1 MSISAA
7 KKISILN
14 GLAYLISIFSLTL
27 GILVYFITSYR
38 PILFVELFIGF
49 GLLTVPFLN
58 RQIGYRNTLFF
69 VFIILNA
76 ALVFYGIILGPQ
88 AQIHIVI
95 GCLIGGAWILTDN
108 LAAKIAASCYTISMI
123 LFLQV
128 SYYYRWFTPLKLDY
142 QSQMVVTW
150 VVIFTGSSLTCSV
163 LYYYFKY
170 WVNAKES
177 RLISELEKANQ
188 NNRIYVREIGHELR
202 NEITAISSMAQLLNE
217 AQLGESIGENKHLI
231 GKLTYAAHQLTLTCN
246 NLLNQAREEGGI
258 THPTDKTSF
267 SIREFLENNIE
278 LNQYVGDSKDI
289 ILNLDTE
296 GMPTNIISDQNKLRQ
311 ILNNLLS
318 NAIKYSLVSKNE
330 KSSIISIKARTTPGD
345 GWMLEV
351 TDYGPGMSAEKQ
363 KQVFNPFFTDEN
375 MQGTG
380 LGLAIS
386 QRLAG
391 ELQGQ
396 IFVRSIEG
404 EGSTFTA
411 VFKMLEADLDPTI
424 VKNEFSIANFNC
436 QNSKILIIEDNEMN
450 CKLIKLALEPLC
462 NTVFTASNG
471 FMGLQIATNESP
483 DIILL
488 DYNLPDMN
496 GLAILNALKKNPLLN
511 HIQVFMISGNENE
524 KDREQLIAA
533 GAQKFIQKPFNI
545 QELRSIVSHCLS
557 KKAC

>member
-1 MSISAA
+1 MSINAS

-14 GLAYLISIFSLTL
+14 GLAYLVSFFSLTL
-27 GILVYFITSYR
+27 GILVYFITSYQ
-38 PILFVELFIGF
+38 PILYVELFIGL

-58 RQIGYRNTLFF
+58 RRIGYRTTLFL
-69 VFIILNA
+69 VFMILNA

-108 LAAKIAASCYTISMI
+108 LAAKIAASCYTVLMI

-128 SYYYRWFTPLKLDY
+128 SYYYHWFTPIKLSY
-142 QSQMVVTW
+142 QNQIVVTW
-150 VVIFTGSSLTCSV
+150 VVIVTGSTLTCSV
-163 LYYYFKY
+163 LFYYLKY
-170 WVNAKES
+170 WVNAKER
-177 RLISELEKANQ
+177 RLILELERLDQEKSV
-188 NNRIYVREIGHELR
+188 YVREIGHELR
-202 NEITAISSMAQLLNE
+202 NEVTTIFVMAQILNE
-217 AQLGESIGENKHLI
+217 ADEDESIGKYKSLRQHL
-231 GKLTYAAHQLTLTCN
+231 TSACHQLTQTCN
-246 NLLNQAREEGGI
+246 NILQQARDEGGI
-258 THPTDKTSF
+258 SHPNEKTSF
-267 SIREFLENNIE
+267 PIQPFLQENINI
-278 LNQYVGDSKDI
+278 NQYLVNSEQIK
-289 ILNLDTE
+289 LELDTE
-296 GMPTNIISDQNKLRQ
+296 GMPTNIISDQKKLYQ

-318 NAIKYSLVSKNE
+318 NAIKYTLVSKRD
-330 KSSIISIKARTTPGD
+330 KPSIISVKARTTPGD

-351 TDYGPGMSAEKQ
+351 TDSGPGMNNEKL

-396 IFVRSIEG
+396 IFARSVEG

-411 VFKMLEADLDPTI
+411 VFKMMEADLDNI
-424 VKNEFSIANFNC
+424 VVKNELSIANNKY
-436 QNSKILIIEDNEMN
+436 QNSKILVIEDNEMN
-450 CKLIKLALEPLC
+450 CKLIKLALDPLC
-462 NTVFTASNG
+462 NSVFMAYNG
-471 FMGLQIATNESP
+471 STGIQLATNESP

-496 GLAILNALKKNPLLN
+496 GLAILNAIKKNPLLN
-511 HIQVFMISGNENE
+511 HIPVFMISGNENE

-533 GAQKFIQKPFNI
+533 GAKKFIEKPFNI
-545 QELRSIVSHCLS
+545 HELRSVVSHSLS
-557 KKAC
+557 KKAG